1 MGNAKFCKSSN
12 LPNIFPLF
20 SNVINRSKT
29 LINYPFPPCG
39 YYLAFTIRSTSYNL
53 KFIFMVRKRFRTFR
67 HTYDDLAKAQK
78 LSTLIPL

>member
-39 YYLAFTIRSTSYNL
+39 YLAFTFRSTSYNL
-53 KFIFMVRKRFRTFR
+53 KFIIMVRKRFRTFR
-67 HTYDDLAKAQK
+67 HTCDDLAKAQK